1 MNFSRY
7 TFTLVAVLFF
17 SLTVS
22 AQVKITK
29 AQSAQ
34 SLCTDYHK
42 EACKFEK
49 ADLYYEYNSQSKD
62 ALFRPG
68 QTSKLI
74 FTAYKGYDYRFTFAA
89 EDKITGGGNLTFK
102 VMDAKT
108 KKVLYDNEEDG
119 SNEFEFIC
127 DSSINLSV
135 EVSLPES
142 IAESSS
148 KVIYGC
154 VGFLL
159 ESRET
164 LDTGF

>member
-7 TFTLVAVLFF
+7 TFTLIAVFCL
-17 SLTVS
+17 SLTAN
-22 AQVKITK
+22 AQVKLAK
-29 AQSAQ
+29 AQSAP

-42 EACKFEK
+42 KACKFEK
-49 ADLYYEYNSQSKD
+49 DDLYYEYNSQSKD

-74 FTAYKGYDYRFTFAA
+74 FTSYKGYDYRFTFAA

-102 VMDAKT
+102 VVDAKS
-108 KKVLYDNEEDG
+108 KKVLFDSEEDG
-119 SNEFEFIC
+119 SMEFEFVC

-142 IAESSS
+142 SAESNS
-148 KVIYGC
+148 KVLYGC